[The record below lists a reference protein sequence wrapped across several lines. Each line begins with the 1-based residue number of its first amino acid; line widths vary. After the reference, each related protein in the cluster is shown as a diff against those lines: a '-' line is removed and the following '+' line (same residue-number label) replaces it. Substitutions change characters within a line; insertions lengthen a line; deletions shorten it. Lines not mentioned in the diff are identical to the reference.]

1 MSKQRQ
7 RNQNTKQ
14 SSGQAEQPDIRTK
27 EGTQQG
33 SVQPSSPT
41 VTIDGMVYTLES
53 LGQQGREQLRN
64 VRVTDQEIQR
74 LQDQLAMIQTA
85 RNTYARLLSEAIK
98 NAAPVG

>member
-1 MSKQRQ
+1 MSKHQRS
-7 RNQNTKQ
+7 RNTKQ
-14 SSGQAEQPDIRTK
+14 PSGQTEQPDIRTK
-27 EGTQQG
+27 EGAPQG
-33 SVQPSSPT
+33 SAQPSSPT
-41 VTIDGMVYTLES
+41 VTIDGMMYTLES
-53 LGQQGREQLRN
+53 LGQKGREQLRN